1 MEIKELMNDYKINNN
16 LDIEKLYNDFYSYVY
31 MIIINNSKG
40 YLKDEDIEEILTD
53 TFFVIWKNRD
63 KLKKER
69 PIKPYIAGITKN
81 LIKEKMRKNNNL
93 SNLIEYEK
101 DIQNISE
108 TNFFTEERE
117 EIFLLKDSVEKLKDE
132 DKKIFELYYY
142 QNQKIKEISLLLNI
156 SETNIKQ
163 RLCRIRKKIKKSLEK
178 KGGYRY
184 EK

>member
-1 MEIKELMNDYKINNN
+1 MEFKLEIKELMNDYKINNN

-81 LIKEKMRKNNNL
+81 LIKEKMRKKAEEK
-93 SNLIEYEK
+93 LIK
-101 DIQNISE
+101 IQKSTRGI
-108 TNFFTEERE
+108 TLIALVVTT
-117 EIFLLKDSVEKLKDE
+117 IFSYDEKLKH
-132 DKKIFELYYY
+132 K
-142 QNQKIKEISLLLNI
+142 
-156 SETNIKQ
+156 
-163 RLCRIRKKIKKSLEK
+163 
-178 KGGYRY
+178 
-184 EK
+184 